1 MAKLLLA
8 SLSHSPFALKKNGK
22 TKVSTSKASQ
32 HKTFISIDPTIF
44 WASGGQISIEKRKER
59 EERRRR
65 NTDMKVLTKSC
76 NEESGFHK
84 LTLLTTSKTSAAAS
98 RHLNVVSLD
107 AKLHK

>member
-1 MAKLLLA
+1 VA
-8 SLSHSPFALKKNGK
+8 SSVQN
-22 TKVSTSKASQ
+22 
-32 HKTFISIDPTIF
+32 
-44 WASGGQISIEKRKER
+44 SIEKRKKR
-59 EERRRR
+59 KRRRRR

-76 NEESGFHK
+76 NEESGFHQ